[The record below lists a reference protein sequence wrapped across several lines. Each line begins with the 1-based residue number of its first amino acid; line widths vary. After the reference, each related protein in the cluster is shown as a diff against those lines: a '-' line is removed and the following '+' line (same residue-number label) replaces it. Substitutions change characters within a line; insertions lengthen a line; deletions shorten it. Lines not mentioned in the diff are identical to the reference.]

1 MILQINTYRRY
12 IYTQLLYIWSK
23 IKVYMDK
30 YISKV
35 TDYMSTG
42 EGLSMWLLTYTA
54 SLLAGYK
61 CCIGLIFVS
70 VILDA
75 AWGVASVKKRKAF
88 VLSTLMRK
96 TTKKLGGYFSVLL
109 VFICV
114 EKAVG
119 IPAGLCVS
127 VVASVMAMTELWSV
141 CGHILIVNPNS
152 TFFRLLRPALRGEIA
167 RKLNITEDEV
177 ESVLG
182 GEKTKEIENGK

>member
-1 MILQINTYRRY
+1 
-12 IYTQLLYIWSK
+12 
-23 IKVYMDK
+23 MDR

-75 AWGVASVKKRKAF
+75 VWGVASVKKRKAF

-96 TTKKLGGYFSVLL
+96 TIKKLGGYFSVVL
-109 VFICV
+109 VFYLRR
-114 EKAVG
+114 KG
-119 IPAGLCVS
+119 DRYTS
-127 VVASVMAMTELWSV
+127 WSLRV
-141 CGHILIVNPNS
+141 CGRVCNGNDRAMERVWAHIN
-152 TFFRLLRPALRGEIA
+152 RLFDANKNEY
-167 RKLNITEDEV
+167 D
-177 ESVLG
+177 
-182 GEKTKEIENGK
+182 GK

>member
-1 MILQINTYRRY
+1 MIEQINTYRRY
-12 IYTQLLYIWSK
+12 IYTQLLYIWGKNK
-23 IKVYMDK
+23 IYMDK

-35 TDYMSTG
+35 TDYMSSG

-75 AWGVASVKKRKAF
+75 VWGVASAKKRKAF

-96 TTKKLGGYFSVLL
+96 TIKKLGGYFSVVL

-114 EKAVG
+114 EKA
-119 IPAGLCVS
+119 
-127 VVASVMAMTELWSV
+127 
-141 CGHILIVNPNS
+141 
-152 TFFRLLRPALRGEIA
+152 TFLPPHLSLA
-167 RKLNITEDEV
+167 T
-177 ESVLG
+177 
-182 GEKTKEIENGK
+182 

>member
-1 MILQINTYRRY
+1 
-12 IYTQLLYIWSK
+12 
-23 IKVYMDK
+23 MDK

-35 TDYMSTG
+35 TDYMSSG

-61 CCIGLIFVS
+61 CCIGLIFVA

-75 AWGVASVKKRKAF
+75 VWGVASVKKRKAF

-96 TTKKLGGYFSVLL
+96 TIKKLGGYFSVIL

-114 EKAVG
+114 EKAIG
-119 IPAGLCVS
+119 IPSGLCVS
-127 VVASVMAMTELWSV
+127 VVSSVMAMTELWSV

-152 TFFRLLRPALRGEIA
+152 TFFRLLKPALRGEIA

-182 GEKTKEIENGK
+182 GEKTKEIEKNGK